1 MMYGMQ
7 GRRVIVTGGGG
18 GIGRA
23 VALRFTREGCA
34 VGLID
39 RNAEDV
45 DAVDTEIRGAGGT
58 VATAVAD
65 VAKPASVRDAVEA
78 LKTKLGG
85 IDVLVNNAGVLRLGA
100 LLEAEPENWRDTFA
114 VNVEGMV
121 LCARAV
127 LPDLIAKRRGR
138 IINMASWMGKRGV
151 PNYGAYCASKAAVI
165 SMTETLAFEVAGHGI
180 TVNAVCP
187 GLIVETRMRAE
198 SDAERVARGMPASAD
213 RVQSIPLGRVGLP
226 EDVARLVAFLASDEA
241 DYITGEAINVTG
253 GMWTN

>member
-23 VALRFTREGCA
+23 IALRFTHEGCA

-39 RNAEDV
+39 RTAEDAY
-45 DAVDTEIRGAGGT
+45 AVATEINAAGGT
-58 VATAVAD
+58 VATAIAD
-65 VAKPASVRDAVEA
+65 VADPDAVHDA
-78 LKTKLGG
+78 IHSLKAELGG
-85 IDVLVNNAGVLRLGA
+85 IDVLVNNAGVLRLGT
-100 LLEAEPENWRDTFA
+100 LLETDPENWRDTFA

-121 LCARAV
+121 LCARTV
-127 LPDLIAKRRGR
+127 LPDLIAQGRGR
-138 IINMASWMGKRGV
+138 IINTASWMGKRGV
-151 PNYGAYCASKAAVI
+151 PNYGAYCASKAAAI
-165 SMTETLAFEVAGHGI
+165 SMTETLAFEVAGYGI

-198 SDAERVARGMPASAD
+198 SDAERVARGMPASGD
-213 RVQSIPLGRVGLP
+213 RVQSIPVGRVGLP